1 MTIYVKYPGGSPLGT
16 IIGGYGVVELG
27 MSLQVENR
35 ERARDWYSHLHL

>member
-1 MTIYVKYPGGSPLGT
+1 MVSILVGLPLGT

-27 MSLQVENR
+27 MSLQVENQ